1 MSTTGPRYT
10 SNGVAISAKA
20 PQSAKEKWETE
31 AEKAGLSLSEFV
43 YRRVQEAR
51 GRAVSEADGDPN
63 APKNPRGLESD
74 AVDPDGS
81 EAGTFWCPRCGARV
95 TRGPTGVEYGHRAGH
110 APDKNDGERCPRR
123 PAVVDTDDGRVK
135 SALSMHETLG
145 IGRFADR
152 EDRENS
158 EEARQ

>member
-1 MSTTGPRYT
+1 MSKTETTADSSTVPGYT

-20 PQSAKEKWETE
+20 PQSAKEAWESE
-31 AEKAGLSLSEFV
+31 AETAGLSLSEYI
-43 YRRVQEAR
+43 YRRVQEGR
-51 GRAVSEADGDPN
+51 GRDVSGPAGDPN

-123 PAVVDTDDGRVK
+123 PAMVDTDDGRVK
-135 SALSMHETLG
+135 SALSMHESMG
-145 IGRFADR
+145 IGRFADGS
-152 EDRENS
+152 N
-158 EEARQ
+158 